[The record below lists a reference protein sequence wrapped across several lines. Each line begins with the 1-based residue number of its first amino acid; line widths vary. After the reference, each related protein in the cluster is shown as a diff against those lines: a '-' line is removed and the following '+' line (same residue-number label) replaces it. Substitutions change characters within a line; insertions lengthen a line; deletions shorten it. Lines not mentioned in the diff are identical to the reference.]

1 MLACSSAPRQLPSAM
16 RKPAPPPSLDRMGC
30 VRTEWAAYT
39 LQRHHTRTHA
49 PARARGSVIGA
60 DVFNEPT
67 GGTWAEGKPTDFDA
81 FAVAAARAIHSDAPG
96 WLIFVQGT
104 QNSPD
109 CSHLIDDLVEDV
121 FNGTANTCH
130 AGDNLLGAQQRP
142 IVLDVPERLVY
153 SPHMYG
159 PAVQTRTPEFKSAAF
174 PDNLIEVWKRR
185 FGLLVSKQTRK
196 TPAVVIGEW
205 GGPVE
210 GSNEVWMLA
219 LMAYLKKQKLCS
231 NFFWHLGMDGA
242 PVGLVLDW
250 TLRDARR
257 YPLPPTVDHAKV
269 RLLEQLVPNPTRVP
283 REGAVAAA
291 NAERKKRGK
300 QERAACKAGAKG
312 PVCDAWRAE
321 EKGKEDRMRWADQ
334 AEKRAEKGAA
344 GTMWPLLT
352 S

>member
-1 MLACSSAPRQLPSAM
+1 MRTSLSSPASFSSLP
-16 RKPAPPPSLDRMGC
+16 PPPPPSPHH
-30 VRTEWAAYT
+30 
-39 LQRHHTRTHA
+39 HHTRTHA

-109 CSHLIDDLVEDV
+109 CRHLIDDLVEDV
-121 FNGTANTCH
+121 VNGTANTCH

-153 SPHMYG
+153 SPHIYG
-159 PAVQTRTPEFKSAAF
+159 PAVHPLAPEFNSAAF

-185 FGLLVSKQTRK
+185 FGLLVSNPTSK
-196 TPAVVIGEW
+196 TPAVVLGEW

-219 LMAYLKKQKLCS
+219 LVAYLKEQKLSS

-250 TLRDARR
+250 TLRDARS
-257 YPLPPTVDHAKV
+257 YPLPPTIDHAKV
-269 RLLEQLVPNPTRVP
+269 RLLEQLVPNPTKVP

-291 NAERKKRGK
+291 NAEGIERGV

-321 EKGKEDRMRWADQ
+321 EQGTEDR
-334 AEKRAEKGAA
+334 RALG
-344 GTMWPLLT
+344 G
-352 S
+352 SG